1 MKKFHT
7 QKNQAIYDGYFLER
21 IKKNLILLYCVT
33 CEKKKRRIIRLVI
46 IYCTEIQNILHSLE
60 TCTPSTQEIIK

>member
-21 IKKNLILLYCVT
+21 IKKKLDFTVLCNLLEK
-33 CEKKKRRIIRLVI
+33 EKKD
-46 IYCTEIQNILHSLE
+46 N
-60 TCTPSTQEIIK
+60 